1 MCRKNR
7 FRAINHQSLSP
18 SKISPGAVFATRCR
32 NKRAM
37 KRDFI
42 EAIKH
47 RRTYYDIGN
56 SALTSQRRVV
66 EIVDTALLYIPSA
79 FNVQS
84 TRIVVLF
91 GKHHIKLWEI
101 TKDTLREI
109 VPEKAFE
116 RTQQKI
122 DHSFAAGCGT
132 ILFFEDREAVETQKR
147 QMPTY
152 AEAFDTYSAQTSA
165 MHQFAIWTMLCDA
178 GYGASLQ
185 HYNPLIDKRIAEE
198 WDIPTEWR
206 LMAEMPFGNPLKS
219 PETKIQHKPI
229 AQRRWIFGEGE

>member
-1 MCRKNR
+1 
-7 FRAINHQSLSP
+7 
-18 SKISPGAVFATRCR
+18 
-32 NKRAM
+32 M

-42 EAIKH
+42 EAVKH

-56 SALTSQRRVV
+56 KWLTTEHKVI

-84 TRIVVLF
+84 TRIVILF
-91 GKHHIKLWEI
+91 GEHHAKLWDI
-101 TKDTLREI
+101 TKETLRKI
-109 VPEKAFE
+109 VPEKAFG

-122 DHSFAAGCGT
+122 DNNFAAGCGT
-132 ILFFEDREAVETQKR
+132 ILFYEDTEAVETQKR
-147 QMPTY
+147 EMPTY
-152 AEAFDTYSAQTSA
+152 ADMFDTYSVQTSA
-165 MHQFAIWTMLCDA
+165 MHQFAIWTMLTDA

-185 HYNPLIDKRIAEE
+185 HYNPLIDKPVAEQ

-219 PETKIQHKPI
+219 PGPNIQHKPI
-229 AQRRWIFGEGE
+229 AERRWIFGEEK

>member
-1 MCRKNR
+1 
-7 FRAINHQSLSP
+7 
-18 SKISPGAVFATRCR
+18 
-32 NKRAM
+32 M

-56 SALTSQRRVV
+56 SMLTSERKVI
-66 EIVDTALLYIPSA
+66 EIIDTALLYIPSA

-84 TRIVVLF
+84 TRIVILF
-91 GKHHIKLWEI
+91 GEHHAKLWEI
-101 TKDTLREI
+101 TKQTLHEI

-122 DHSFAAGCGT
+122 DNSFAAGCGT
-132 ILFFEDREAVETQKR
+132 ILFFEDTEAVEMQKR
-147 QMPTY
+147 EMPTY
-152 AEAFDTYSAQTSA
+152 ADMFDIYSVQTSA
-165 MHQFAIWTMLCDA
+165 MHQFAIWTMLTDA

-185 HYNPLIDKRIAEE
+185 HYNPLIDKRVAEQ

-219 PETKIQHKPI
+219 PGPKIQHKPV
-229 AQRRWIFGEGE
+229 AERRWIFGAEKQSFQ